1 MRPRGDF
8 GGGFGPMNQGGF
20 AEQVQ
25 RHGGHPFAWL
35 VFVILLGLL
44 AALAVWV
51 VLRVTSARTARPALL
66 AGPADDAVD
75 VVRLRYAK
83 GEIDRTEFLRV
94 TADLGAPPGPP
105 PAPAA

>member
-1 MRPRGDF
+1 
-8 GGGFGPMNQGGF
+8 MNQDGF
-20 AEQVQ
+20 AEQVH

-51 VLRVTSARTARPALL
+51 VLRVTSARTARPAL
-66 AGPADDAVD
+66 PADDAVG
-75 VVRLRYAK
+75 VVRLRYAR

-94 TADLGAPPGPP
+94 SADLGAPPEPP
-105 PAPAA
+105 PAAAA